1 MGIKKGIVERAVAKE
16 FGDAVTQKMAEYFET
31 QLKSEALIASRRK
44 LVFRGRNGKRY
55 TYSKYRNTG
64 QLASN
69 IKISSN
75 GKGKK
80 VSDGTRANYSS
91 GYHGMYFLVT
101 KKGTRAIK
109 KILKDAEMYANTLK
123 L

>member
-31 QLKSEALIASRRK
+31 QLKSEALTASRRK

-80 VSDGTRANYSS
+80 VSDGTRANYSK

-109 KILKDAEMYANTLK
+109 KILKDAEMYATTIK

>member
-31 QLKSEALIASRRK
+31 QLKSEALTASRRK

-69 IKISSN
+69 IKITNN

-80 VSDGTRANYSS
+80 VSDGTRADYSK

-109 KILKDAEMYANTLK
+109 KILKDAQMYATTIK

>member
-1 MGIKKGIVERAVAKE
+1 MNGIDTKAIANQFQDEI
-16 FGDAVTQKMAEYFET
+16 TQKMAEFFEV
-31 QLKSEALIASRRK
+31 QLKSEALKASRRK

-69 IKISSN
+69 IKITNN

-80 VSDGTRANYSS
+80 VADGTRANYSK

-109 KILKDAEMYANTLK
+109 KILKDAEMYATTIK

>member
-1 MGIKKGIVERAVAKE
+1 MGINGIDTKVIASQFQDE
-16 FGDAVTQKMAEYFET
+16 VTQKMAEFFEVK
-31 QLKSEALIASRRK
+31 LKSEALTASRRK

-64 QLASN
+64 ELASN

-80 VSDGTRANYSS
+80 VSDGTRANYSK

>member
-1 MGIKKGIVERAVAKE
+1 MGIGIDSKAIAKQFNDE
-16 FGDAVTQKMAEYFET
+16 VTQKMAEYFET
-31 QLKSEALIASRRK
+31 QLKSEALKASRRK

-64 QLASN
+64 ELASN

-80 VSDGTRANYSS
+80 VSDGTRANYSK

-101 KKGTRAIK
+101 KRGTRAIK

>member
-1 MGIKKGIVERAVAKE
+1 MGMNGIDTKAIASQFQDEVTMKLAE
-16 FGDAVTQKMAEYFET
+16 FFEV
-31 QLKSEALIASRRK
+31 QLKSEALTASRRK

-80 VSDGTRANYSS
+80 VSDGTRANYSK

-101 KKGTRAIK
+101 KKGTRTIK
-109 KILKDAEMYANTLK
+109 KILKDAQMYANTLK

>member
-16 FGDAVTQKMAEYFET
+16 FGDAVTQKMAEFFEV
-31 QLKSEALIASRRK
+31 QLKSEALTASRRK

-75 GKGKK
+75 GKGKR
-80 VSDGTRANYSS
+80 VSDGTRANYSK

-109 KILKDAEMYANTLK
+109 KILKDAQMYASTLK

>member
-1 MGIKKGIVERAVAKE
+1 MGIGIDTKAIANQFNDDVTMKLAE
-16 FGDAVTQKMAEYFET
+16 FFEV
-31 QLKSEALIASRRK
+31 QLKSEALTASRRK

-69 IKISSN
+69 IKISPN

-80 VSDGTRANYSS
+80 VSDGTRANYSK

-109 KILKDAEMYANTLK
+109 KILKDAEMYASTLK

>member
-1 MGIKKGIVERAVAKE
+1 MGMNGIDTKAIASQFSDEI
-16 FGDAVTQKMAEYFET
+16 TQKMAEFFEV
-31 QLKSEALIASRRK
+31 QLKSEALTASRRK

-69 IKISSN
+69 IKITNN

-80 VSDGTRANYSS
+80 ISDGTRANYSK

-109 KILKDAEMYANTLK
+109 KILKDAEMYATTLK

>member
-69 IKISSN
+69 IKITNN

-80 VSDGTRANYSS
+80 VSDGTRANYSK
-91 GYHGMYFLVT
+91 GYHGMNFLVT

-109 KILKDAEMYANTLK
+109 KILKDAEMYASTLK

>member
-1 MGIKKGIVERAVAKE
+1 MGMNGIDTKAIASQFQDE
-16 FGDAVTQKMAEYFET
+16 VTQKMAEFFEV
-31 QLKSEALIASRRK
+31 QLKSEALTASRRK

-69 IKISSN
+69 IKITNN

-80 VSDGTRANYSS
+80 ISDGTRANYSK

-109 KILKDAEMYANTLK
+109 KILKDAEMYATTLK

>member
-1 MGIKKGIVERAVAKE
+1 MGIGIDTKAIANQFSDE
-16 FGDAVTQKMAEYFET
+16 VTQKMAEYFET
-31 QLKSEALIASRRK
+31 QLKSEALTASRRK

-69 IKISSN
+69 IKITNN

-80 VSDGTRANYSS
+80 VSDGTRANYSK

-109 KILKDAEMYANTLK
+109 KILKDAQMYATTIK

>member
-69 IKISSN
+69 IKITNN

-80 VSDGTRANYSS
+80 VSDGTRANYSK

-109 KILKDAEMYANTLK
+109 KILKDAQMYATTIK

>member
-1 MGIKKGIVERAVAKE
+1 MGMNGIDTKAIANQFQDEVTMKLAE
-16 FGDAVTQKMAEYFET
+16 FFEV
-31 QLKSEALIASRRK
+31 QLKSEALTASRRK

-69 IKISSN
+69 IKITNN

-80 VSDGTRANYSS
+80 VSDGTRANYSR

-109 KILKDAEMYANTLK
+109 KILKDAQMYATTLK

>member
-69 IKISSN
+69 IKITNN

-80 VSDGTRANYSS
+80 VSDGTRADYSK

-109 KILKDAEMYANTLK
+109 KILKDAQMYATTIK

>member
-1 MGIKKGIVERAVAKE
+1 MKKGIVERAVAKE

-31 QLKSEALIASRRK
+31 QLKSEALTASRRK

-75 GKGKK
+75 GNKGKK
-80 VSDGTRANYSS
+80 VSDGTRANYSK

-109 KILKDAEMYANTLK
+109 KIIKNAEMYASTIK

>member
-1 MGIKKGIVERAVAKE
+1 MGIGIDSKAIAKQFNDE
-16 FGDAVTQKMAEYFET
+16 VTMKMAEYFET
-31 QLKSEALIASRRK
+31 QLKSEALTASRRK

-69 IKISSN
+69 IKISPN

-80 VSDGTRANYSS
+80 VSDGTRADYSK

-109 KILKDAEMYANTLK
+109 KILKDAQMYATTIK

>member
-1 MGIKKGIVERAVAKE
+1 MGKNGIDTKAIANQFQDE
-16 FGDAVTQKMAEYFET
+16 VTQKMAEFFEVK
-31 QLKSEALIASRRK
+31 LKSEALTASRSK

-64 QLASN
+64 ELASN

-80 VSDGTRANYSS
+80 VSDGTRANYSK

-109 KILKDAEMYANTLK
+109 KILKAAEMYATTIK